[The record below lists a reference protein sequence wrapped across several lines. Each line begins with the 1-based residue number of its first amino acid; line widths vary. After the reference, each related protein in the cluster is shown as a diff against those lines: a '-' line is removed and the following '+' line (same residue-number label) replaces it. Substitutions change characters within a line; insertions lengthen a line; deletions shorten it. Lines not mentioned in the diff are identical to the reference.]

1 MPAASPLDRPD
12 FGSQK
17 QPNSFVNLTS
27 QSAQPAVDTQGVER
41 QIKED

>member
-17 QPNSFVNLTS
+17 QQQNSFVNQLFLS
-27 QSAQPAVDTQGVER
+27 NGIDS
-41 QIKED
+41 IN